1 MNNIQLSD
9 HFSYKKLLRFTLPT
23 ITMIIFSS
31 IYSIVDGIFVS
42 NFVGKTPF
50 AAVNLIMP
58 VLMIFG
64 AVGFM
69 IGTGGSAIVAKTM
82 GEGDHDRANRY
93 FSMLIYTAI
102 ICGIIL
108 TIIGQIFI
116 RPIAEVLGAEGEM
129 LEYCVTYARIL
140 LMTITFFIL
149 QNACQSFLVTA
160 ERPKTGLFLTIGAGV
175 TNMILDFLFVAVFQ
189 WGISGAALAT
199 SVSQIIGGLVP
210 FLYFLRPND
219 SPLKL
224 VRTRIEGKVLLKTCT
239 NGSSEMLTNIS
250 ASLVSMLYNYQ
261 LMRLVGADGVAA
273 YGVIMY
279 INTVFSGVFFGY
291 SIGSASIVGYH
302 YGAENHAE
310 LKSLFQK
317 SMKLISIWSVSLTV
331 LAILFSSPLSKIFV
345 SYDAGLLELTVH
357 GFRLYALSFLIMGFN
372 VFGSAFFT
380 AMNNGAISAVISF
393 LRTLVLQI
401 LAILILPIFFK
412 IDGLWLAVAAAE
424 TITLIITIAFFVTK
438 RKQYHY

>member
-64 AVGFM
+64 AIGFM

-380 AMNNGAISAVISF
+380 ALNNGAISAVISF

>member
-1 MNNIQLSD
+1 
-9 HFSYKKLLRFTLPT
+9 
-23 ITMIIFSS
+23 
-31 IYSIVDGIFVS
+31 
-42 NFVGKTPF
+42 
-50 AAVNLIMP
+50 
-58 VLMIFG
+58 
-64 AVGFM
+64 
-69 IGTGGSAIVAKTM
+69 
-82 GEGDHDRANRY
+82 
-93 FSMLIYTAI
+93 
-102 ICGIIL
+102 
-108 TIIGQIFI
+108 
-116 RPIAEVLGAEGEM
+116 M

-380 AMNNGAISAVISF
+380 ALNNGAISAVISF

>member
-9 HFSYKKLLRFTLPT
+9 HFNYSKLLKFTLPT
-23 ITMIIFSS
+23 IIMIIFSS

-58 VLMIFG
+58 ILMIFG
-64 AVGFM
+64 TVGFM

-82 GEGDHDRANRY
+82 GEGDKDRANRY

-140 LMTITFFIL
+140 LITITFFIL
-149 QNACQSFLVTA
+149 QNAFQSFLVTA
-160 ERPKTGLFLTIGAGV
+160 ERPKMGLMLTIGAGV
-175 TNMILDFLFVAVFQ
+175 TNMILDFLFVAVFHL
-189 WGISGAALAT
+189 GIPGAALAT
-199 SVSQIIGGLVP
+199 AVSQIIGGLVP
-210 FLYFLRPND
+210 FLYFIRPNE

-224 VRTRIEGKVLLKTCT
+224 VRTKIEGKVLLKTCT

-250 ASLVSMLYNYQ
+250 ISLVSILYNYQ
-261 LMRLVGADGVAA
+261 FMLIIGENGVAA

-279 INTVFSGVFFGY
+279 INTIFTGVFFGY

-302 YGAENHAE
+302 YGAANHAE
-310 LKSLFQK
+310 LKNLFQK
-317 SMKLISIWSVSLTV
+317 SLKLISIWSVALTV

-345 SYDAGLLELTVH
+345 SYDAELLELTIH

-380 AMNNGAISAVISF
+380 ALNNGAISAAISF

-401 LAILILPIFFK
+401 AAILILPIFLK
-412 IDGLWLAVAAAE
+412 IDGLWLAIVAAEA
-424 TITLIITIAFFVTK
+424 ITLIITTAFLLTQ
-438 RKQYHY
+438 RKKYHY